1 MKPIFQNTCLVLTIV
16 LLAIIAFRPL
26 ERKVAAAG
34 PVTQYK
40 VTGVAQDVTEQQLE
54 QTLRANARDGF
65 TLDHTIEVNKGNLL
79 VFKKEWRTRAYYACA
94 WVWRTVLIVRVNLAS
109 GTSVERRTASN
120 SGRN

>member
-40 VTGVAQDVTEQQLE
+40 VTGLAQDVTEQQLE
-54 QTLRANARDGF
+54 QLLHANAKAGF

-79 VFKKEWRTRAYYACA
+79 VFKKE
-94 WVWRTVLIVRVNLAS
+94 
-109 GTSVERRTASN
+109 
-120 SGRN
+120 